1 MRISD
6 WSSDVCSSDLVTV
19 FTEEPDGILT
29 GTALPCKASGHAF
42 GDEIDEQPA
51 SWDNLEVRLDVR
63 DTDPD
68 ALAARGVRVGC
79 FVAFDAQPVV
89 TDEGFVVSR
98 HLDGKAG
105 VAAALAAGRAI
116 VQSGVELPHTSHIL
130 ITIAEEVGQ
139 GASHGLHAD
148 VAEMLSID
156 NAVCAPGQ
164 HSIENGITVPLADMT
179 GRSEEHTSEL
189 QSLIRISYAVFCL
202 KQKKSTTNR

>member
-1 MRISD
+1 MYIILTSAKGLDTFFFMQKTAYEMRISD
-6 WSSDVCSSDLVTV
+6 WSSDVCSSDL
-19 FTEEPDGILT
+19 
-29 GTALPCKASGHAF
+29 
-42 GDEIDEQPA
+42 DEIDEQPA

-130 ITIAEEVGQ
+130 IPIAEEEGQ
-139 GASHGLHAD
+139 GPSHGLHAD
-148 VAEMLSID
+148 
-156 NAVCAPGQ
+156 
-164 HSIENGITVPLADMT
+164 
-179 GRSEEHTSEL
+179 RSEGPREGKGRVSKVRSRL
-189 QSLIRISYAVFCL
+189 
-202 KQKKSTTNR
+202 